1 MKPPS
6 LKKLQADV
14 AAFNEK
20 YKVGDSVVLRL
31 DLGKEKQT
39 KLCSEA
45 YIASGVNAVAHF
57 EGINGYY
64 LIDRVK

>member
-1 MKPPS
+1 MKPPL
-6 LKKLQADV
+6 LKRLQSDV
-14 AAFNEK
+14 EAFNAK
-20 YKVGDSVVLRL
+20 YKVGDEVVLRL

-45 YIASGVNAVAHF
+45 YVASGVNAVANF